1 MVFFTNITISKK
13 EDQKRATRLA
23 SLFGYSKRSLKGSES
38 ADQKCHEKSAVLIG
52 LSGKHL

>member
-23 SLFGYSKRSLKGSES
+23 SLFGYCKRSLKDSES